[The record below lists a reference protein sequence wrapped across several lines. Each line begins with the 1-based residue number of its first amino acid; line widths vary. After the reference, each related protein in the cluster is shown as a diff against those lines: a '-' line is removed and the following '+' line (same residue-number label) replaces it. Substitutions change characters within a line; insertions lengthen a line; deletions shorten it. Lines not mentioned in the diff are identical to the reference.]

1 MMKFLRS
8 MDERISPVATRVSSA
23 KVPLDKNTVQS
34 RLAAAWA
41 RTIAQNG
48 GKKATFAEAIG
59 VHPDTVNNALCGNTV
74 PELHTVLNSLL
85 ACPNAL
91 DEVLSLYG
99 FILVHKDAAMS
110 PDMQTLGMM
119 SDAVTEFIHVLED
132 RRRSPSETCKLADLF
147 RPLITRMTAIVDEA
161 DGIKHGGLRSVAA

>member
-1 MMKFLRS
+1 MASR
-8 MDERISPVATRVSSA
+8 TSSA
-23 KVPLDKNTVQS
+23 KSPLDKNTVQA

-74 PELHTVLNSLL
+74 PELHTVLNSLF

-99 FILVHKDAAMS
+99 FHLVSTDKALS
-110 PDMQTLGMM
+110 PDMQTVVEM
-119 SDAVTEFIHVLED
+119 SQALTRYCEAMED
-132 RRRSPSETCKLADLF
+132 GRRDHRETIELANKL
-147 RPLITRMTAIVDEA
+147 RPLVPKLSAIIEEA
-161 DGIKHGGLRSVAA
+161 DATKLRSVA